1 MLHYLY
7 LHFTTQIRCPH
18 TSVILHL
25 LACVGEEKGLSH
37 CVVEVCIRIIKK
49 RCGSKCF
56 LHSCGQEWAVFFDS
70 DVDGSG

>member
-37 CVVEVCIRIIKK
+37 CVVEVCIRIFFKK
-49 RCGSKCF
+49 GV
-56 LHSCGQEWAVFFDS
+56 AVSVFYTRVGRIGRFFNS